1 MSVNARI
8 DSWRH
13 SVPSRLDRED
23 PFENDGFGGRCGSR
37 FTFRDDHPSVL
48 PKQTSRLSSLRSRI
62 SCRRKRSRNADHLI
76 MNAPSVNTQ
85 ERYSV
90 FGPLAY
96 SREGGSPAP
105 GPAPEPGPCGKRS
118 KAVLFTKGIFGRKR
132 ARSPT
137 PPSPPPPALLI
148 QEPVKLKFLFVGD
161 HGSGQTALLYRTA
174 FGYFPDHPV
183 RQTTAIVKTTYE
195 TYTLD
200 KPHLPAQMEL

>member
-1 MSVNARI
+1 MTGLEDGAGADLI
-8 DSWRH
+8 
-13 SVPSRLDRED
+13 SR
-23 PFENDGFGGRCGSR
+23 G
-37 FTFRDDHPSVL
+37 
-48 PKQTSRLSSLRSRI
+48 
-62 SCRRKRSRNADHLI
+62 RKRSRNAEQLAID
-76 MNAPSVNTQ
+76 APSVNTQ

-90 FGPLAY
+90 FGPLSY

-118 KAVLFTKGIFGRKR
+118 KAVVFTKGIFGRKR

-137 PPSPPPPALLI
+137 PPPPPPALLI

-174 FGYFPDHPV
+174 FGYFPD
-183 RQTTAIVKTTYE
+183 TTAIVKTTYE

-200 KPHLPAQMEL
+200 KPHLPAQIEL